1 MNENCSLTV
10 VIVNQVQRAY
20 SISVSLA
27 KMYIKLSLCIERIII
42 INSILYKKANASGD
56 VKPVQLWTIK
66 QVSALCWNE
75 LREAPHIKENKQIK
89 ILPLAFKRLITSPG
103 KTVKKNQLNFCSF
116 LALTH
121 K

>member
-27 KMYIKLSLCIERIII
+27 MMYIKLSLCIERIII
-42 INSILYKKANASGD
+42 INSVLYKKANASGD

-66 QVSALCWNE
+66 GPVIIYHLGGSE
-75 LREAPHIKENKQIK
+75 D
-89 ILPLAFKRLITSPG
+89 FGGIT
-103 KTVKKNQLNFCSF
+103 
-116 LALTH
+116 
-121 K
+121 

>member
-27 KMYIKLSLCIERIII
+27 MMYIKLSLCIERITI
-42 INSILYKKANASGD
+42 INSVLYKKGNASGD

-75 LREAPHIKENKQIK
+75 LREAPHSKENKQIK
-89 ILPLAFKRLITSPG
+89 ILPLAFKHLITSPG
-103 KTVKKNQLNFCSF
+103 KTLKKK
-116 LALTH
+116 H
-121 K
+121 